1 MKMILLGAPGVG
13 KGTQAQF
20 ITEKYGLPQIS
31 TGDMLREAIKAGSPL
46 GQKVKAVMDNGEL
59 VTDEIIIDLVKDR
72 IQAPDCQQGF
82 LFDGFPRTIPQA
94 KALLQEDIHI
104 DCIVEIRVDSKEII
118 ERLGGRR
125 VHAGSG
131 RVYHVRF
138 NPPQVEGLD
147 DQTGEP
153 LLLRDDDKEET
164 VRERLRVYSDQ
175 TAPLVDFYNQLANEN
190 SDTHYAVVAGT
201 GPTEEIRDRI
211 FAVIDA
217 I

>member
-1 MKMILLGAPGVG
+1 MILLGAPGVG

-94 KALLQEDIHI
+94 KALLQEDILI
-104 DCIVEIRVDSKEII
+104 DCIVEIRVGSKEII

-190 SDTHYAVVAGT
+190 DDTRYAVVAGT

-217 I
+217 L

>member
-31 TGDMLREAIKAGSPL
+31 TGDMLREAIKAGSSL
-46 GQKVKAVMDNGEL
+46 GQKVKTVMDNGEL

-72 IQAPDCQQGF
+72 IQSPDCQQGF

-94 KALLQEDIHI
+94 KALLQEGMHI
-104 DCIVEIRVDSKEII
+104 DCIVEIRVGSKEII

-190 SDTHYAVVAGT
+190 SDTCYAVVAGT

-217 I
+217 V

>member
-31 TGDMLREAIKAGSPL
+31 TGDMLREAIKAGTPL

-94 KALLQEDIHI
+94 KALLQEDILI
-104 DCIVEIRVDSKEII
+104 DCIVEIRVGSKEII

-190 SDTHYAVVAGT
+190 DDTRYAVVAGT

-217 I
+217 V

>member
-94 KALLQEDIHI
+94 KALLQADIHI

-138 NPPQVEGLD
+138 NPPQVEGAYFDNVNVEQCFLC
-147 DQTGEP
+147 E
-153 LLLRDDDKEET
+153 
-164 VRERLRVYSDQ
+164 
-175 TAPLVDFYNQLANEN
+175 APKASITNMSQFFAIFFASSSSPDFSPIRNLVF
-190 SDTHYAVVAGT
+190 S
-201 GPTEEIRDRI
+201 
-211 FAVIDA
+211 
-217 I
+217 

>member
-31 TGDMLREAIKAGSPL
+31 TGDMLRQAIKAGSPL

-94 KALLQEDIHI
+94 KALLQEDILI
-104 DCIVEIRVDSKEII
+104 DCIVEIRVGSKEII

-190 SDTHYAVVAGT
+190 DDTRYAVVAGT

-217 I
+217 L

>member
-1 MKMILLGAPGVG
+1 MILLGAPGVG

-94 KALLQEDIHI
+94 KAMLQEDIHI
-104 DCIVEIRVDSKEII
+104 DCIIEIRVGSTEII

-190 SDTHYAVVAGT
+190 DDTRYAVVAGT

-217 I
+217 V

>member
-104 DCIVEIRVDSKEII
+104 DCIVEIRVDSEEII

-164 VRERLRVYSDQ
+164 VRERLRVFSDQ

-190 SDTHYAVVAGT
+190 NDTCYAVIAGT

-217 I
+217 V

>member
-94 KALLQEDIHI
+94 KALLQEDILI
-104 DCIVEIRVDSKEII
+104 DCIVEIRVGSKEII

-190 SDTHYAVVAGT
+190 DDTRYAVVAGT

-217 I
+217 L

>member
-31 TGDMLREAIKAGSPL
+31 TGDMLRQAIKAGSPL

-104 DCIVEIRVDSKEII
+104 DCIVEIRVGNTEII

-190 SDTHYAVVAGT
+190 DDTRYAVVAGT

-217 I
+217 V